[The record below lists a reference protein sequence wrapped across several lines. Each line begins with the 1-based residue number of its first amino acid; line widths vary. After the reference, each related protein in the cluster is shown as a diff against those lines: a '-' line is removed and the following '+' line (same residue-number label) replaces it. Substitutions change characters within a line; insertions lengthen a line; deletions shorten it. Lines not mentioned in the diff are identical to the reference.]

1 MDAISTQLFAMGITV
16 ISGILLGLCFD
27 IYRVLRALWR
37 PGPVWTRVG
46 DLLFWL
52 FAFCLLFSLLLV
64 GNWGEMRLYV
74 IVGWILGLWLYS
86 WLLSHKIISLFF
98 AFFSAFHRSFGYLGR
113 GFYLF
118 GAAICRRLRKK

>member
-1 MDAISTQLFAMGITV
+1 MDGLYTQLFAMGITL
-16 ISGILLGLCFD
+16 ISGVLLGLCFD

-46 DLLFWL
+46 DFLFWL
-52 FAFCLLFSLLLV
+52 FAFCLLFSLLLI

-74 IVGWILGLWLYS
+74 VVGWALGVFLYHR
-86 WLLSHKIISLFF
+86 LLSRSIVSIWFRL
-98 AFFSAFHRSFGYLGR
+98 FSAVHHSFAYLGR

-118 GAAICRRLRKK
+118 WAGLCRRLKK